1 MSRHA
6 LSPSQ
11 RPAFAICLA
20 LMALALSLSALACSE
35 ISTGGDS
42 DADASLPGHVDANS
56 GADDDS
62 GLPLDT
68 DADAA
73 RPEDDTDAAT
83 PDAAGDSDL
92 GDSDETPALQL
103 VSGPTQILTGA
114 RATLTVW
121 LDQLATT
128 DTRVQLTA
136 GEGITLET
144 SSIEIARDTR
154 EGFIAFEA
162 GSEAM
167 SGAWISA
174 TLGQVTLTHTLDIV
188 ASAETPTTLSLS
200 IAPNP
205 VVKGEPA
212 SVTVLIDAPA
222 GEDISVRLSADC
234 GSLDA
239 AVTIP
244 AGLNAAVATFDA
256 RGCETER
263 AEIIASA
270 DGLTGATATVGFQ
283 SETDGGLV
291 INQVMTRGNN
301 ADAEFI
307 ELFNAGQ
314 ETIDLSPFVLWYG
327 AARETSPS
335 VNLNQSKGFSLS
347 GHSIAA
353 RGHFLITFK
362 GALNAFP
369 GVTADIAVD
378 VAGGFNDS
386 AGGSIWLTT
395 SADEAPSLEE
405 GGYVDL
411 VGWGDAEAFEGH
423 AAAMS
428 PSAENSAI
436 KRHPDGHDTDDSA
449 EDFTWLDVAT
459 PRSATTP

>member
-11 RPAFAICLA
+11 RPTFAICLA

-68 DADAA
+68 DADAS

-103 VSGPTQILTGA
+103 VSGPTQILTGT

-283 SETDGGLV
+283 SEMDGGLV

-449 EDFTWLDVAT
+449 EDFTWLDLAT
-459 PRSATTP
+459 PRGATTP

>member
-11 RPAFAICLA
+11 RPALA
-20 LMALALSLSALACSE
+20 PRLVLMAISLSLSALACSE
-35 ISTGGDS
+35 SGQDGDL
-42 DADASLPGHVDANS
+42 DADANLPSTLDASS
-56 GADDDS
+56 GADDDA
-62 GLPLDT
+62 GLLPDT
-68 DADAA
+68 DADAS
-73 RPEDDTDAAT
+73 RPDDDTDAAT
-83 PDAAGDSDL
+83 PDESD
-92 GDSDETPALQL
+92 DDIDDETPGLEL
-103 VSGPTQILTGA
+103 VSGPTQVLAGA
-114 RATLTVW
+114 RATLTIW
-121 LDQLATT
+121 LDRLAPT

-136 GEGITLET
+136 GEGITLEA
-144 SSIEIARDTR
+144 SSVEIARDTR
-154 EGFIAFEA
+154 EAEVAFEA
-162 GSEAM
+162 GGEAM
-167 SGAWISA
+167 SGVQISA
-174 TLGQVTLTHTLDIV
+174 TLGQKTLTHTLDIV
-188 ASAETPTTLSLS
+188 ASAQTPTAISLNV
-200 IAPNP
+200 APNP
-205 VVKGEPA
+205 VVKGDPA
-212 SVTVLIDAPA
+212 SVTVLLDAPA
-222 GEDISVRLSADC
+222 DEPIEVSLSADC

-256 RGCETER
+256 RGCESER
-263 AEIIASA
+263 VDIVASA

-283 SETDGGLV
+283 SEADGGLV

-314 ETIDLSPFVLWYG
+314 AAIDLSPFVLWYG

-335 VNLNQSKGFSLS
+335 VNLNQAKGFSLS

-369 GVTADIAVD
+369 DVTADIAVD

-395 SADEAPSLEE
+395 SADEAPSLAE

-411 VGWGDAEAFEGH
+411 VGWGDAEAYEGH

-449 EDFTWLDVAT
+449 EDFTWLDLAT
-459 PRSATTP
+459 PRGATTP

>member
-11 RPAFAICLA
+11 RPALA
-20 LMALALSLSALACSE
+20 PRLVLMAISLSLSALACSE
-35 ISTGGDS
+35 SGQDGDL
-42 DADASLPGHVDANS
+42 DADANLPSTLDASN
-56 GADDDS
+56 GADDDA
-62 GLPLDT
+62 GLLPDT
-68 DADAA
+68 DADAS
-73 RPEDDTDAAT
+73 RPDDDTDAAT
-83 PDAAGDSDL
+83 PDEGDD
-92 GDSDETPALQL
+92 DIDDETPGLEL
-103 VSGPTQILTGA
+103 VSGPTQVLAGA
-114 RATLTVW
+114 RATLTIW
-121 LDQLATT
+121 LDRLAPT

-136 GEGITLET
+136 GEGITLEA
-144 SSIEIARDTR
+144 SSVEIARDTR
-154 EGFIAFEA
+154 EAEVAFEA
-162 GSEAM
+162 GGEAM
-167 SGAWISA
+167 SGVQISA
-174 TLGQVTLTHTLDIV
+174 TLGQKTLTHTLDIV
-188 ASAETPTTLSLS
+188 ASAQTPTAISLNV
-200 IAPNP
+200 APNP
-205 VVKGEPA
+205 VVKGDPA
-212 SVTVLIDAPA
+212 SVTVLLDAPA
-222 GEDISVRLSADC
+222 DEPIEVSLSADC

-256 RGCETER
+256 RGCESER
-263 AEIIASA
+263 VDIVASA

-283 SETDGGLV
+283 SEADGGLV

-314 ETIDLSPFVLWYG
+314 AAIDLSPFVLWYG

-335 VNLNQSKGFSLS
+335 VNLNQAKGFSLS

-395 SADEAPSLEE
+395 SADEAPSLAE

-411 VGWGDAEAFEGH
+411 VGWGDAEAYEGH

-449 EDFTWLDVAT
+449 EDFTWLDLAT
-459 PRSATTP
+459 PRGATTP

>member
-56 GADDDS
+56 GADGDS
-62 GLPLDT
+62 GLPSDT
-68 DADAA
+68 DADAS

-136 GEGITLET
+136 GEGITLEA

>member
-68 DADAA
+68 DADAS

-136 GEGITLET
+136 GEGITLEA

-205 VVKGEPA
+205 VVKGDPA
-212 SVTVLIDAPA
+212 SVTVLLDAPA
-222 GEDISVRLSADC
+222 DEPIEVSLSADC

-256 RGCETER
+256 RGCESER
-263 AEIIASA
+263 VDIVASA

-283 SETDGGLV
+283 SEADGGLV

-314 ETIDLSPFVLWYG
+314 EAIDLSPFVLWYG

-335 VNLNQSKGFSLS
+335 VNLNQAKGFSLS